1 VNTALT
7 DIKPRLVLDTN
18 VILDLLVFK
27 DPSTKPIRLLLDAKL
42 VDAVRSEVSML
53 ELIDVIQR
61 PSFKLSE
68 EQQQAILK
76 SWESSSRLLENT
88 AIEPAP
94 FTCRDPDDQVF
105 INMAYSLRP
114 ALLLSK
120 DLRVLELQAIAKRY
134 GVEITQDYERVQH
147 FSTPSTESL

>member
-1 VNTALT
+1 M
-7 DIKPRLVLDTN
+7 KPRLVLDTN

-42 VDAVRSEVSML
+42 LDAVRSEASML

-61 PSFKLSE
+61 PTFRLNQE
-68 EQQQAILK
+68 EQSIILQA
-76 SWESSSRLLENT
+76 WESSTRLLENG

-94 FTCRDPDDQVF
+94 FTCRDQDDQVF
-105 INMAYSLRP
+105 LDMAYSLRP

-120 DLRVLELQAIAKRY
+120 DLRVLELQAIAKHH
-134 GVEITQDYERVQH
+134 GVEISQDYERVQH

>member
-27 DPSTKPIRLLLDAKL
+27 DPSTEPIRLLLDAKQ
-42 VDAVRSEVSML
+42 VDAVRTLTSMA
-53 ELIDVIQR
+53 ELIDVIGR
-61 PSFKLSE
+61 PTFKLSRE
-68 EQQQAILK
+68 DQETIVQA
-76 SWESSSRLLENT
+76 WESSTRVLENT

-105 INMAYSLRP
+105 IDMAYSIRP
-114 ALLLSK
+114 AFLLSK
-120 DLRVLELQAIAKRY
+120 DLRVLELRAIAKHH
-134 GVEITQDYERVQH
+134 GVEISNQYDCLGAT
-147 FSTPSTESL
+147 

>member
-1 VNTALT
+1 M
-7 DIKPRLVLDTN
+7 KPRLVLDTN
-18 VILDLLVFK
+18 VILDLLVFQ
-27 DPSTKPIRLLLDAKL
+27 DPAAEVVRMALDAKL
-42 VDAVRSEVSML
+42 VDAVRSEASML

-61 PSFKLSE
+61 PTFRLNQE
-68 EQQQAILK
+68 EQSIILQA
-76 SWESSSRLLENT
+76 WESSTRLLENA

-94 FTCRDPDDQVF
+94 FTCRDQDDQVF
-105 INMAYSLRP
+105 LDMAYSLRP

-120 DLRVLELQAIAKRY
+120 DLRVLELQAIAKRH

>member
-1 VNTALT
+1 M
-7 DIKPRLVLDTN
+7 KPRLILDTN

-27 DPSTKPIRLLLDAKL
+27 DPSAEPIRILLDAKR
-42 VDAVRSEVSML
+42 VDAVRSEASML

-61 PSFKLSE
+61 PAFKLSRE
-68 EQQQAILK
+68 EQEIILQA
-76 SWESSSRLLENT
+76 WESSTRPLENE

-94 FTCRDPDDQVF
+94 FTCRDLDDQVF

-114 ALLLSK
+114 SLLLSK
-120 DLRVLELQAIAKRY
+120 DLRVLELRRTAMRY
-134 GVEITQDYERVQH
+134 GIEITQDYERVRH

>member
-1 VNTALT
+1 M
-7 DIKPRLVLDTN
+7 KSRLVLDTN

-42 VDAVRSEVSML
+42 VDAVRSEASML

-76 SWESSSRLLENT
+76 SWESSSRLLDVVLI
-88 AIEPAP
+88 AQAP
-94 FTCRDPDDQVF
+94 FTCRDLDDQVF
-105 INMAYSLRP
+105 LDMAYSLRP

-120 DLRVLELQAIAKRY
+120 DLRVLELQAIAKHH
-134 GVEITQDYERVQH
+134 GVEISQDYERVQH